1 VKEGRERGTGRR
13 VLGRQKLLRHI
24 RWRIRARPSGAT
36 LLPSWRP
43 REGAAGVAALPRHRM
58 WRDRVVLPRLPWR
71 RDQKGH
77 AAQIKVGAGYF

>member
-1 VKEGRERGTGRR
+1 MKEGRERGTGRR

-24 RWRIRARPSGAT
+24 RWRIRTGPSGAT

-43 REGAAGVAALPRHRM
+43 REGAASVAALPRHRM
-58 WRDRVVLPRLPWR
+58 WRDRVLLTGRSSW

-77 AAQIKVGAGYF
+77 TLQIKVCTGYS